1 MLRDVALALVTGML
15 AGAGFGLARLPV
27 PAPPTIAGVVGVGAL
42 ALGWYLGRR
51 LRP

>member
-1 MLRDVALALVTGML
+1 MRDVVLALVTGVT
-15 AGAGFGLARLPV
+15 AGACFGLARLPV

-42 ALGWYLGRR
+42 ALGYYLGTR

>member
-1 MLRDVALALVTGML
+1 MRDILLALVTGT
-15 AGAGFGLARLPV
+15 AVGAGFGVARLPV

-51 LRP
+51 LRGI